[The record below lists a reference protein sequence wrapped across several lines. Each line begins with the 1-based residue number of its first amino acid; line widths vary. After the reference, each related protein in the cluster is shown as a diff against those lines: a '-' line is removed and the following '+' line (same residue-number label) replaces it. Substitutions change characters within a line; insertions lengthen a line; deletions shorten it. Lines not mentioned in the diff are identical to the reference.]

1 MNTLMQSQVFF
12 FISSV
17 GFIIL
22 FALIAWLLIKVLA
35 AMETFQNILNKI
47 EAGVDKIGDTTK
59 EVMEDLQDS
68 TVYRVLVGNKKRV
81 RKTAKKKEV

>member
-22 FALIAWLLIKVLA
+22 GTLVIIGLIYILRALHLFSK
-35 AMETFQNILNKI
+35 ILKKAEQDI
-47 EAGVDKIGDTTK
+47 DSMGDTSK
-59 EVMEDLQDS
+59 EMLEDLRDS
-68 TVYRVLVGNKKRV
+68 LIFRFLVGTRKKR
-81 RKTAKKKEV
+81 RKK

>member
-22 FALIAWLLIKVLA
+22 FALIAWLLIKIMGA
-35 AMETFQNILNKI
+35 IETFQSILNKV
-47 EAGVDKIGDTTK
+47 EAGVDKIGDATK
-59 EVMEDLQDS
+59 DVIQDLQDS

-81 RKTAKKKEV
+81 KKTTKKKEV